1 MVSTEDILT
10 VTNNVFQTML
20 GVEATLDGDSD
31 RSESDPITGCVQ
43 ITGEWKGAVMV
54 QTSRDFSSDA
64 ACKMLSMKSDDV
76 ELIDRQEAL
85 AELTNMIGGNIK
97 GLMPGPSSLSLP
109 SVTSTRAHD
118 IRVMDTAIE
127 NSVALDCNGQQI
139 RIVVCAG

>member
-20 GVEATLDGDSD
+20 GVEATLDGDSG

-43 ITGEWKGAVMV
+43 ITGQWKGAVMV

-64 ACKMLSMKSDDV
+64 ACKMLSMEADDV

-85 AELTNMIGGNIK
+85 AELTNVIGGNIK
-97 GLMPGPSSLSLP
+97 GLVPGPSSLSLP
-109 SVTSTRAHD
+109 SVTSAKADD
-118 IRVMDTAIE
+118 IRVMNTTVE
-127 NSVALDCNGQQI
+127 SSVAFDCNGQQV
-139 RIVVCAG
+139 RVVICAS